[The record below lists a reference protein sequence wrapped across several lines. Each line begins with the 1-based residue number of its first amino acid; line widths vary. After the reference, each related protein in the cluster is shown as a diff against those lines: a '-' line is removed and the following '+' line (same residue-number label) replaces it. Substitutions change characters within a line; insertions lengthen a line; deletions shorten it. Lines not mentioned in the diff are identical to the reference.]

1 MAKYRSAII
10 CLGVVALGVCILSV
24 ITQPHSRRPF
34 EWALFLYLIPLAFS
48 WLTYLIHRDKLVSQR
63 LQIWCTALFVGVAVA
78 LRIGAVYVLGDQYIM
93 P

>member
-1 MAKYRSAII
+1 MTKYRSAVIS
-10 CLGVVALGVCILSV
+10 LGIVGLGVCILSV
-24 ITQPHSRRPF
+24 ITQPYSRRPI

-48 WLTYLIHRDKLVSQR
+48 WLTFFIHRDKLISQR
-63 LQIWCTALFVGVAVA
+63 LQIWCTALLVGVAVA